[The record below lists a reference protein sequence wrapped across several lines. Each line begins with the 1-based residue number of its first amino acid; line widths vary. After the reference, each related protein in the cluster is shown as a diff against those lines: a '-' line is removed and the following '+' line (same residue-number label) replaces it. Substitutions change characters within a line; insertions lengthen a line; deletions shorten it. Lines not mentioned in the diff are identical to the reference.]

1 MRQMIVAIALLF
13 TGNALAA
20 EIPTELQVEL
30 QGAMLRH
37 IDEISVDGSYT
48 YVDPKDQVVKTVYPA
63 NVHPMIVPFGSD
75 YFVCSEVLDE
85 SGNNLTADFLV
96 REIDGE
102 HRVVQTLID
111 DRESM
116 MAAMKKLGN

>member
-1 MRQMIVAIALLF
+1 MRLMIAAIALLF
-13 TGNALAA
+13 AGSALAA

-37 IDEISVDGSYT
+37 IDEISVDGRYT
-48 YVDPKDQVVKTVYPA
+48 YVDPKVQVVKAVYPA

-85 SGNNLTADFLV
+85 NGNNLTADFLV

-102 HRVVQTLID
+102 QRVVQMLID
-111 DRESM
+111 DREAM